1 MEMAAGFMQLGFGVY
16 EKPGNRVFIKECRD
30 RRRGDGLKLEAG
42 RIPRLLGYWEEILLC
57 EAAFIHQR
65 EAQSLAPLEGRLG
78 RGDLSNLL
86 HWKLSLMT
94 AGDWMIFKIPSNQ
107 SI

>member
-1 MEMAAGFMQLGFGVY
+1 M
-16 EKPGNRVFIKECRD
+16 R
-30 RRRGDGLKLEAG
+30 
-42 RIPRLLGYWEEILLC
+42 YWVDILLC

-65 EAQSLAPLEGRLG
+65 EGQSLAPLEGSLD

-94 AGDWMIFKIPSNQ
+94 AGD
-107 SI
+107 